1 MDSSGMSP
9 QYYAIYVFSRPLLK
23 SLFKFQVFGTENLPS
38 TGGALL
44 ISNHASFVDPVFVG
58 AAVDRNL
65 HYMAR
70 ATLFRP
76 KPIDWFL
83 RSLNAFPVHL
93 GVPDR
98 KALRQ
103 ARQLLDSGKL
113 LLIFGEGTR
122 TVDGTLGK
130 AQAGVGLI
138 AYRTTASVVP
148 VFLGGALEVLPKGA
162 KIPKPAKISVS
173 FGRPLDMSLYRK
185 HKGSREIYTS
195 IGEEVMKRIAEL
207 KDRSVH

>member
-9 QYYAIYVFSRPLLK
+9 QYHAIYVFTRPVFK
-23 SLFKFQVFGTENLPS
+23 SLFKFEVFGAENLPS

-58 AAVDRNL
+58 AAVNRNL

-70 ATLFRP
+70 ASLFRP

-83 RSLNAFPVHL
+83 HSLNAFPVHL

-130 AQAGVGLI
+130 MQAGVGLI
-138 AYRTTASVVP
+138 AYRTTASIVP
-148 VFLGGALEVLPKGA
+148 IFLGGSLEVLPKGA
-162 KIPKPAKISVS
+162 KILKLAKVTVS
-173 FGRPLDMSLYRK
+173 FAEPVDMAPYRAC
-185 HKGSREIYTS
+185 KGSREIYTS

-207 KDRSVH
+207 KDRPVH